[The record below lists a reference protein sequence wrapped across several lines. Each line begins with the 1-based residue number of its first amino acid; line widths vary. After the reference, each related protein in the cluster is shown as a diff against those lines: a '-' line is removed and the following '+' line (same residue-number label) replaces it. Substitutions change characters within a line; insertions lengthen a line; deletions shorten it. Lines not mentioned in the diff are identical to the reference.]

1 MAQSPAKGK
10 TSAYSQIQVRIPSVA
25 IITLGNNQSKA
36 VSYKSPSDLQK
47 IVKLETTS
55 TSKVLSNQKWSVNVS
70 REQNVTEVS
79 PLANTSKSTPS
90 SQSSYTIVYVTTLN

>member
-1 MAQSPAKGK
+1 MAQSPATGK

-36 VSYKSPSDLQK
+36 VSYNSQSDLQK
-47 IVKLETTS
+47 IIKLETTS
-55 TSKVLSNQKWSVNVS
+55 ISKVLSNQKWSVNVC
-70 REQNVTEVS
+70 REENFSDT
-79 PLANTSKSTPS
+79 PPPANTSKSTPS

>member
-25 IITLGNNQSKA
+25 IITLGNNQSKE

-55 TSKVLSNQKWSVNVS
+55 TSKVLSNQKWSVNVCKEES
-70 REQNVTEVS
+70 FS
-79 PLANTSKSTPS
+79 DIPPIANTSKSGS
-90 SQSSYTIVYVTTLN
+90 SSSYTIVYVTTLN